1 MEIFGFCNIALI
13 PVRAAANHRSEMVTQ
28 LLFGEAYQIIDS
40 TPVIGWVEI
49 KTQFD
54 NYQGFIDIQ
63 QVTLIHPS
71 SFEKYYISSKFEV
84 ATSQMLIF
92 DRKRNFSFLIP
103 TGSSLPVNEGKNIQL
118 GAEWF
123 GCPQPLKGSTECTQ
137 FFKSP
142 LGDLG
147 AKDNFEKLKQIALSF
162 LNAPYLW
169 GGRTYM
175 GIDCSGLNQIVFK
188 TIGIALPRDASQQIS
203 HGKTISSIENAQLGD
218 LAFFENK
225 DGKITHTGIVWED
238 GNILHASGKVRI
250 DKLDSQGIFSLEKEE
265 YTHKLNTIKRIL

>member
-13 PVRAAANHRSEMVTQ
+13 PVRAATNHRSEMVTQ

-40 TPVIGWVEI
+40 TPVVGWVEI

-54 NYQGFIDIQ
+54 DYHGFIDIQ
-63 QVTLIHPS
+63 QVVLIHPS
-71 SFEKYYISSKFEV
+71 RFEKYYASSNFDV

-103 TGSSLPVNEGKNIQL
+103 TGSSLPVNEEKNIRL
-118 GAEWF
+118 GTEWF
-123 GCPQPLKGSTECTQ
+123 EFQEEIRR
-137 FFKSP
+137 
-142 LGDLG
+142 
-147 AKDNFEKLKQIALSF
+147 EKNSQHERLRHTAISF

-188 TIGIALPRDASQQIS
+188 TLGIALPRDASQQIS
-203 HGKTISSIENAQLGD
+203 HGKTVSSVENAQLGD

-225 DGKITHTGIVWED
+225 DGKITHTGIVWEY
-238 GNILHASGKVRI
+238 GNILHAGGKVRI
-250 DKLDSQGIFSLEKEE
+250 DKLDSQGVFSLEKEE

>member
-13 PVRAAANHRSEMVTQ
+13 PVRAMANHRSEMVTQ

-40 TPVIGWVEI
+40 TPVVGWVEI

-54 NYQGFIDIQ
+54 NYKGFVDIQ
-63 QVTLIHPS
+63 QITLMHQS
-71 SFEKYYISSKFEV
+71 SFEKYYTSSKFDV
-84 ATSQMLIF
+84 STSQMLIF
-92 DRKRNFSFLIP
+92 DRKRNFSFFIP
-103 TGSSLPVNEGKNIQL
+103 TGSSLPVNEEKTIQL
-118 GAEWF
+118 GSEWF
-123 GCPQPLKGSTECTQ
+123 EIPKKIKQEENSQHEILKH
-137 FFKSP
+137 
-142 LGDLG
+142 
-147 AKDNFEKLKQIALSF
+147 NALSF

-175 GIDCSGLNQIVFK
+175 GIDCSGLNQVIFK
-188 TIGIALPRDASQQIS
+188 TIGVALPRDASQQIS
-203 HGKTISSIENAQLGD
+203 QGKTISSVEDAQLGD

-225 DGKITHTGIVWED
+225 EGKITHTGIVWED

-265 YTHKLNTIKRIL
+265 YTHSLNTIKRIL